1 MGEREASENWVE
13 KGQSHCYI
21 LRLRRKT
28 VGIVS
33 IKVRLRQSGGS
44 PMNNCHWSFGR
55 SRKRK
60 STLEESQETIFGIN
74 KREERSELK
83 LKSGKSTIPVRKEG
97 KEGGGVHKKQHSF
110 QETQLKSREGWRCHF
125 GEIATGGGLENWKR
139 ITQIREVGYLG
150 QKEEFGAFFYIF
162 VPQLGRL

>member
-97 KEGGGVHKKQHSF
+97 GGKNNIPSRKHS
-110 QETQLKSREGWRCHF
+110 
-125 GEIATGGGLENWKR
+125 
-139 ITQIREVGYLG
+139 
-150 QKEEFGAFFYIF
+150 
-162 VPQLGRL
+162 